1 MRGSCL
7 SLRDHTCSLKHSF
20 PVLLFA
26 EVTATVV
33 GVMWRAVGRNPGGAW
48 SNPLRYLVKFPAVLG
63 QISCGAWSDFQLP
76 WSNFQRC
83 LVGFPACLVKFPA
96 VLAQISRRCDSEFQ
110 LKIGKSD
117 QGRAVSPIS
126 PISRGGSGKFPFCLV
141 FPVCP

>member
-1 MRGSCL
+1 MRGPCL

-63 QISCGAWSDFQLP
+63 QISCGRADFR
-76 WSNFQRC
+76 SE
-83 LVGFPACLVKFPA
+83 
-96 VLAQISRRCDSEFQ
+96 VLQVRYDPCSG
-110 LKIGKSD
+110 LLGKLTLLD
-117 QGRAVSPIS
+117 RHI
-126 PISRGGSGKFPFCLV
+126 
-141 FPVCP
+141 